1 MMLALAIVRDSPHP
15 VQPRPPS
22 EGWRE
27 LPRQIRIVWGRG
39 GTRLGFFSHMGTQFS
54 ITTFVLMWGVPYLVS
69 GQGLS
74 LATAGMLLTIS
85 VVAAIVAGPLIGML
99 TTRYPFRRSYVVLA
113 SICASMGMW
122 TIVLALPHPAPLW
135 LLILLVIVISI
146 GGPGSVIGFDIARTS
161 NPSTNMGTAQGMV
174 NIGGFSACLVIIQGI
189 GLVLDAA
196 GLGFVG
202 FRLGW
207 LLQYPFWLLA
217 IVGILIF
224 RSTARREQGVE
235 VDPLHK
241 VVRPPSAPGR
251 AQRRGRSSRL
261 AQRRSLGEHSDGDLI
276 LASAATG
283 NQENRSPR
291 DAHPAL

>member
-1 MMLALAIVRDSPHP
+1 
-15 VQPRPPS
+15 
-22 EGWRE
+22 
-27 LPRQIRIVWGRG
+27 
-39 GTRLGFFSHMGTQFS
+39 MGTQFS

-74 LATAGMLLTIS
+74 LGTAGMLLTIS
-85 VVAAIVAGPLIGML
+85 VVAAIVAGLLIGML
-99 TTRYPFRRSYVVLA
+99 TARYPLRRSSVVLA

-122 TIVLALPHPAPLW
+122 TIVLALSNPAPLW
-135 LLILLVIVISI
+135 LLILLVIVISV

-174 NIGGFSACLVIIQGI
+174 NIGGFSACLVIIQGM
-189 GLVLDAA
+189 GLVLDAT
-196 GLGFVG
+196 GLGFDG

-217 IVGILIF
+217 IVGILIS

-241 VVRPPSAPGR
+241 VFA
-251 AQRRGRSSRL
+251 RRLHHR
-261 AQRRSLGEHSDGDLI
+261 GERSDG
-276 LASAATG
+276 G
-283 NQENRSPR
+283 NHRGERSDGGNHRGERSDGGNHRGKRSDGNNP
-291 DAHPAL
+291 